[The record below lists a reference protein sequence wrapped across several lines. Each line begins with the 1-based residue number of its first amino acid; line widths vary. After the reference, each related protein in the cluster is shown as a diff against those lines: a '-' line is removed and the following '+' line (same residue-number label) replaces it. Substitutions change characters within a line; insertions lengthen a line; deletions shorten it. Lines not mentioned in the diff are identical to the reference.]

1 MEGQN
6 KKWYYSPSSTGKR
19 IYNAGLLHK
28 LSTHKISDICGLY
41 YQVKIPRGFVD
52 QFLNQPQI
60 FTRMRLSRPM
70 HCFAQSINNQI
81 WECFHK
87 YSNNFQLEK
96 DMREMHTL
104 KALPSVLPFCGSH
117 IYTCPVLSPL
127 TRCFPSGDQAMHR
140 TQFLC
145 PVKTI
150 LVQFS

>member
-81 WECFHK
+81 WECFQITFNSKKTWERCIHWRHFHLSCHSVDPT
-87 YSNNFQLEK
+87 YIHAQFCLRWQDVFHLETK
-96 DMREMHTL
+96 QCIGPSFY
-104 KALPSVLPFCGSH
+104 ALWK
-117 IYTCPVLSPL
+117 
-127 TRCFPSGDQAMHR
+127 
-140 TQFLC
+140 QF
-145 PVKTI
+145 
-150 LVQFS
+150 